1 MTTAISTDELNQ
13 TFKGLSLETSLEKI
27 TDVFDGQKIVF
38 SSSLGLEDQV
48 ITDAIFKQNLAIK
61 VFTLDTQRLFKE
73 TLDLI
78 EQTEKKYQKT
88 IVRYTPN
95 QQAVKAYTQTEGLN
109 GFYESIEKRKK
120 CCYIRKIEPLN
131 RALKGANIWITGIRQ
146 EQSAFRKS
154 MPLFEYD
161 SERDLIKFNPL
172 LAWTTEQLWETIHT
186 NKIPFNPLHQK
197 GYPSIGCEPCTR
209 AIKPGEDERAGRW
222 WWENQDQT
230 QQECGLHVPLK
241 TIKEA

>member
-1 MTTAISTDELNQ
+1 MKNISTDELNVQ
-13 TFKGLSLETSLEKI
+13 FKDFSLDESLKQLAEI
-27 TDVFDGQKIVF
+27 FDGQTIVF

-48 ITDAIFKQNLAIK
+48 ITDAIFKHKLPIQ

-73 TLDLI
+73 TETLI
-78 EQTEKKYQKT
+78 SKTEQKYQQT

-95 QQAVKAYTQTEGLN
+95 ETAVQNYIKTEGLN

-131 RALKGANIWITGIRQ
+131 RALKGADIWITGIRQ
-146 EQSAFRKS
+146 EQSDFRKN

-172 LAWTTEQLWETIHT
+172 LAWTTEQLWETIRA
-186 NKIPFNPLHQK
+186 NEIPFNALHQK

-230 QQECGLHVPLK
+230 KQECGLHVPLK
-241 TIKEA
+241 AAKKA